1 MFENITSLL
10 AFIIQISISV
20 LLNVCTPRFFQWF
33 YRRPYDFKV
42 FNGIKERCWHL
53 EKEYQPRSVKLNL
66 FPGYLTDSCVMISFC
81 YYHFRG
87 FFKMSYSL
95 PVH

>member
-1 MFENITSLL
+1 MFENMASLL

-20 LLNVCTPRFFQWF
+20 LLNVCTH
-33 YRRPYDFKV
+33 DFKV

-53 EKEYQPRSVKLNL
+53 QKEYQPRSVKLNL
-66 FPGYLTDSCVMISFC
+66 FPRYLIDSCVMISFC
-81 YYHFRG
+81 YSHFRG

-95 PVH
+95 QVH